1 MGVKTLDIRVDGIA
15 DVKKALA
22 DLDVKVRVKAMKKA
36 LEAAGIPMKAAVIE
50 RVPTKEEVGG
60 KLPVGAMKNDVRLR
74 VTQDDGQLMAVIEFG
89 GLTFYV
95 ARWVEYGHRLVKG
108 GYSSVK
114 RGKLRGSG
122 HQIGDVEAHPF
133 IRPAF
138 EATKKASFDA
148 FVEQLRKELQGKG

>member
-1 MGVKTLDIRVDGIA
+1 MDIRVEGIA
-15 DVKKALA
+15 AVKKALE

-36 LEAAGIPMKAAVIE
+36 LEAAGVPMKAAVIE

-60 KLPVGAMKNDVRLR
+60 KLPVGAMKNDVRMR
-74 VTQDDGQLMAVIEFG
+74 VTQQDGQLMAVVEFG
-89 GLTFYV
+89 PLTFYV

-108 GYSSVK
+108 GTSSMK

-122 HQIGDVEAHPF
+122 KQIGNVEAHPF

-138 EATKKASFDA
+138 EASKKASFDA